1 MIRVWDATTASI
13 LVNFADSDSSY
24 ATAFLLDTLTDT
36 LVVGSTDFTCK
47 VWNYHDQ
54 QVRHMFSGHGGTVT
68 SIAVVKHPLQR
79 HDTHRHHHHHDEH
92 HPEDPTEA
100 AVALAKAHASSAAL
114 TTVATAA
121 ADGSLMTWDL
131 TSGKRLQTVV
141 APPMDA
147 AAGEASVGSGLSALA
162 VCDGLG
168 GVSWLPGYLLS

>member
-92 HPEDPTEA
+92 QPEDPTEA

-141 APPMDA
+141 
-147 AAGEASVGSGLSALA
+147 EKLSLEGH
-162 VCDGLG
+162 VL
-168 GVSWLPGYLLS
+168 